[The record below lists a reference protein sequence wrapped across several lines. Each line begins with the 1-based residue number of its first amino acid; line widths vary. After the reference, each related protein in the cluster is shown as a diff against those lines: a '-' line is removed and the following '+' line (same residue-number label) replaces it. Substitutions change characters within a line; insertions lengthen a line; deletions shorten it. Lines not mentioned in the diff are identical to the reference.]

1 MQINLEHINTENLA
15 LGTKPIETEVQVLL
29 IITFFDK
36 PINHYPPGPR
46 IQQKAKFSWISI
58 NLQSSPISNNNSKQT
73 SSFIRKVENNREKRE
88 REKQWFKKLTGWI
101 RSKIEKKKKKQQQKY
116 LMGSFLQN
124 WTTILNCFFLCLKLT
139 ALHVPSHTHA
149 QRERERERA
158 IPSSKKHLF
167 LVGSFLG

>member
-1 MQINLEHINTENLA
+1 MCSSFKQLIQRDRDYTISCLQMSQSNSNDIQSYNTIPINPICTTPFFKSPTSQVHNTTQLCRIRKENHRDQRKSIQNTNTENLA

-88 REKQWFKKLTGWI
+88 REKQ
-101 RSKIEKKKKKQQQKY
+101 
-116 LMGSFLQN
+116 
-124 WTTILNCFFLCLKLT
+124 
-139 ALHVPSHTHA
+139 
-149 QRERERERA
+149 
-158 IPSSKKHLF
+158 
-167 LVGSFLG
+167 